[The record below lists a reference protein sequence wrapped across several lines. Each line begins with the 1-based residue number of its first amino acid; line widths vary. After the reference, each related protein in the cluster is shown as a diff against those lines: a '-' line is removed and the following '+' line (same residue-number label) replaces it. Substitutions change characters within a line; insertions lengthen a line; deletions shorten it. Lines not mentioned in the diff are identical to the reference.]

1 VTREDSS
8 LPILCRQVTEIAM
21 NLLVQGRRH
30 LLVSDIPSAIAALA
44 ESVQL
49 LVEQY
54 GEFADECA
62 ESYYYYG
69 MALLE
74 MARTDCDVLGDA
86 VEGGDLFYFI

>member
-1 VTREDSS
+1 MT
-8 LPILCRQVTEIAM
+8 
-21 NLLVQGRRH
+21 
-30 LLVSDIPSAIAALA
+30 DIPAAIAALA
-44 ESVQL
+44 ESSRL
-49 LVEQY
+49 MSELY

-86 VEGGDLFYFI
+86 VEGGKSVILDSFDNFY

>member
-1 VTREDSS
+1 
-8 LPILCRQVTEIAM
+8 M

-44 ESVQL
+44 ESSRL
-49 LVEQY
+49 LVELY

-86 VEGGDLFYFI
+86 VEGGNISYNWFIHTFAFIVSSHL

>member
-1 VTREDSS
+1 MTWKIDQYLVTIR
-8 LPILCRQVTEIAM
+8 RQITELAM

-30 LLVSDIPSAIAALA
+30 LLVSDIPSAISALA
-44 ESVQL
+44 ESSRL
-49 LVEQY
+49 LVELY

-86 VEGGDLFYFI
+86 VEG

>member
-1 VTREDSS
+1 
-8 LPILCRQVTEIAM
+8 M

-30 LLVSDIPSAIAALA
+30 LLVSDIPSAISALA
-44 ESVQL
+44 ESSRL
-49 LVEQY
+49 LVELY

-86 VEGGDLFYFI
+86 VDGGLLIKPTVFEDVFELFFSNR